1 MEELGKEDPAE
12 TRKEEG
18 VATGA
23 NTPVLVKIRR
33 IEENNKEAPASR
45 KVQQHPG
52 QKGSPMGSPCGL
64 PRFKQPTLGSFLELR
79 GGLEGSL
86 RQAGDHRTSGAP
98 AKGTGGRDLS
108 ARVKVTTKGRVGE
121 GARRGGRIC
130 GAKCVPGPMDAFVER
145 KTVPQDLRE
154 ATLTEHR
161 KRQRKKSLDKE
172 GSPEEGAEGR
182 SIKEEEQ

>member
-1 MEELGKEDPAE
+1 M
-12 TRKEEG
+12 
-18 VATGA
+18 V
-23 NTPVLVKIRR
+23 NIRR
-33 IEENNKEAPASR
+33 YEEKSKEAAAS
-45 KVQQHPG
+45 KKPQQHPG
-52 QKGSPMGSPCGL
+52 GKGSPLGSPCG
-64 PRFKQPTLGSFLELR
+64 PAKYKQPTLGSFFELR
-79 GGLEGSL
+79 SGLEGSL
-86 RQAGDHRTSGAP
+86 RQAGDYRTPGAP

-108 ARVKVTTKGRVGE
+108 ARAKEATKGRVGE